1 MEFKFDYVSVVLALL
16 VFSLMLMVIR
26 LRFEMRVLREDLERL
41 AARPGQHRPS
51 SPISSGGE
59 TSSPPAYGQ
68 GDEHLRSLVA
78 KGRKIEAIKEARE
91 MYDMSLKD
99 AKNYVESL

>member
-1 MEFKFDYVSVVLALL
+1 MGFELDYASVVLALI

-26 LRFEMRVLREDLERL
+26 LKFEVRVLREDLERI
-41 AARPGQHRPS
+41 ASRPGIHRPS
-51 SPISSGGE
+51 SLDSASSGP
-59 TSSPPAYGQ
+59 SSPPAHGQ
-68 GDEHLRSLVA
+68 QEERLRSLVA

-99 AKNYVESL
+99 AKNYVDSL

>member
-1 MEFKFDYVSVVLALL
+1 MEFRFDYVSIVLALL

-26 LRFEMRVLREDLERL
+26 LRFDVRVLREDLERL
-41 AARPGQHRPS
+41 AARPGQHRS
-51 SPISSGGE
+51 SSLVPPGGE
-59 TSSPPAYGQ
+59 TSLPPVYGQ